1 MHSAVFRAWC
11 QLQRRCPL
19 EDAEFCCVCGAF
31 GFHAA
36 RQSSSSLTHA
46 TPFRPKVHNPV
57 RLQTTQRHF
66 MSMTLLPPAGE
77 SKCALGDAHANHEH
91 LEGPWRKRRS

>member
-46 TPFRPKVHNPV
+46 TSVQAKGAR
-57 RLQTTQRHF
+57 
-66 MSMTLLPPAGE
+66 S
-77 SKCALGDAHANHEH
+77 CALANHTASFCVH
-91 LEGPWRKRRS
+91 DPSTTCWRVEVRAWRR